1 MGAYGKWAG
10 QSEHKCRERVTVM
23 SWSRGA
29 TPSRALRLVRELGT
43 YWVTKQGE
51 GDGRQASGRPTWAAT
66 RHFQQSTPGLTHHRC
81 GRCKMSLHRRN
92 RAEKLSLP
100 HPHHGTLREKLSY
113 HRAQAPRSG
122 KSTASDSGKLPRRR
136 ARGRRRRRNV
146 GGKHLWQ
153 LCGGVQGCRVVEMRV
168 LCS

>member
-113 HRAQAPRSG
+113 HRVQAPRSG
-122 KSTASDSGKLPRRR
+122 KSTVSDLYRPWKLRPGGPGPG
-136 ARGRRRRRNV
+136 ARGI
-146 GGKHLWQ
+146 
-153 LCGGVQGCRVVEMRV
+153 
-168 LCS
+168 S